1 MKDDTQEYNDFKP
14 LQAMKEGIN
23 LDETNLRKLINSFKD
38 SFQDKRVNIVKHYF
52 RNLWWFW

>member
-52 RNLWWFW
+52 RNL